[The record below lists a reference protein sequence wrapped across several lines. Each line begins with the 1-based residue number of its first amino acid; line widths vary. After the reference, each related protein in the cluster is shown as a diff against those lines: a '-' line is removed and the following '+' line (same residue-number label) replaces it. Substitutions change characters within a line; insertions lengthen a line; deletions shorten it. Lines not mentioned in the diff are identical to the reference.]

1 MKMKINYI
9 TVTINNLKFKEV
21 ELKLPMKNKDLQE
34 ILIRKEV
41 AEVEQSSIEYFDN
54 PLKSIK
60 NIEIKNFHIK
70 GSTNIYYLNS
80 YLDILKYK
88 DLSLPEEDVNI
99 TTEKL
104 KEMIAVILKIENI
117 NLNLDEIYNLLNKEI
132 TNNNK
137 INKEEKPKKS
147 TKKPQFSI
155 KDLLKKHIERKG
167 E

>member
-1 MKMKINYI
+1 MKINYI

-88 DLSLPEEDVNI
+88 DLSVPEEDIDI

-104 KEMIAVILKIENI
+104 KEMIAVILKVDNV
-117 NLNLDEIYNLLNKEI
+117 NLNLDEIYNLVNKEI

-137 INKEEKPKKS
+137 TNKEEKPKKS

>member
-41 AEVEQSSIEYFDN
+41 AEAEQSSIEYFDN

-60 NIEIKNFHIK
+60 NIEVKNFYIK

-88 DLSLPEEDVNI
+88 DLSVPEEDIDI

-104 KEMIAVILKIENI
+104 KEMIAVILKVDNV
-117 NLNLDEIYNLLNKEI
+117 NLNLDEIYNLVNKEI

-137 INKEEKPKKS
+137 TNKEEKPKKS